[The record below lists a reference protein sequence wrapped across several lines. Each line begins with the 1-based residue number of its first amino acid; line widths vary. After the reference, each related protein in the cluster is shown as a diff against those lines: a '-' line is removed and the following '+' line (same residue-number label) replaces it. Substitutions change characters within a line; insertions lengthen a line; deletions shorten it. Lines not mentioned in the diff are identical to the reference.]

1 MEYRKLLIYTF
12 LLLSFCKITA
22 QDIMWEKSFGGRHAE
37 YLSDIQPTAD
47 YGFILGGSSLSEKSG
62 NKNTANKGDL
72 DFWIW
77 KMDEHGEPE
86 WQKNFGGNE
95 TDILKC
101 IKNTKDGG
109 FILAGNS
116 SSSIGFDKKEDCRG
130 GSDYWIIKIDAGKEE
145 IWQRTFGG
153 KGQEDLTSI
162 ICTLDGGY
170 LIGGSSN
177 SDFSKEPNSLNEK
190 KENSRGGMDY
200 WIIKLD
206 SNGKEEW
213 QKTYGGCYNDLLK
226 SMAST
231 KDGGYIIG
239 GNSNSTNSG
248 EKADV
253 NFGIGSDYWIIKIDA
268 YGSIIWEKTIGGDKD
283 DQLEVVINTKDRG
296 FLIGGSSLSGASMS
310 KDCTNGKG
318 SDFWIVKFDEDG
330 SIIWQE
336 TYDFGFDDVL
346 TSITE
351 NADQSYLIGGYTV
364 TKDGEKSGDY
374 IGLKISEKGDQ
385 LWDYVVGSDGE
396 DILQKLIET
405 RDGGYILAGTANPET
420 KIKRKKGSN
429 NRINGNPLDS
439 QKQLAV
445 VDQAQ
450 EEIDKK
456 VNELRA
462 DLNNSATEQMNTA
475 TDKINDKISNAN
487 DSNYKVGLNTPI
499 ANLLNPSANG
509 GNNTSLAD
517 SFGKAMEAKGPKP
530 GAKFSREKKMNFGSK
545 DYWVVKIKD
554 KEKKIVEKVK
564 IEAIP
569 NPTSAFTNVIIGFDF
584 DSGSAT
590 VYDLSGRLLQEVAV
604 DSRTVPV
611 NLSSLPS
618 GIYIINVKTN
628 KGEGSVKII
637 KE

>member
-1 MEYRKLLIYTF
+1 MKNRNLVFYT
-12 LLLSFCKITA
+12 LLLFPFYLMTA

-37 YLSDIQPTAD
+37 YLADIQATAD
-47 YGFILGGSSLSEKSG
+47 YGFILGGSSLSKKTG
-62 NKNTANKGDL
+62 NKNEDNKGDL
-72 DFWIW
+72 DYWIW

-86 WQKNFGGNE
+86 WQKNFGGSQ

-101 IKNTKDGG
+101 IKNTRDGG

-130 GSDYWIIKIDAGKEE
+130 GTDFWIIKIDAGKEE
-145 IWQRTFGG
+145 MWQRTYGG
-153 KGQEDLTSI
+153 KGQDDLTTV
-162 ICTLDGGY
+162 ICTSDGGY

-177 SDFSKEPNSLNEK
+177 SDFSKDPNTKSEK
-190 KENSRGGMDY
+190 TENSRGGMDY

-213 QKTYGGCYNDLLK
+213 QKTYGGCYTDLLK
-226 SMAST
+226 CMTST
-231 KDGGYIIG
+231 KDGGYILG
-239 GNSNSTNSG
+239 GYSNSTNSG
-248 EKADV
+248 EKSNV
-253 NFGIGSDYWIIKIDA
+253 NFGTGGDYWIIKIDA
-268 YGSIIWEKTIGGDKD
+268 YGSVVWEKTIGGDKD
-283 DQLEVVINTKDRG
+283 DQLQSILNTKDGG
-296 FLIGGSSLSGASMS
+296 FLVGGSSLSGASMH
-310 KDCTNGKG
+310 KDRTNGKG
-318 SDFWIVKFDEDG
+318 SDFWILKLDEG
-330 SIIWQE
+330 GNITWQE
-336 TYDFGFDDVL
+336 TFDFGFDDVL

-351 NADQSYLIGGYTV
+351 TANQNYLIGGYTV
-364 TKDGEKSGDY
+364 IKDGEKSGDY
-374 IGLKISEKGDQ
+374 IALKISEKGEN
-385 LWDYVVGSDGE
+385 LWDYTVGSDGE

-405 RDGGYILAGTANPET
+405 RDGGYIMAGTANPET
-420 KIKRKKGSN
+420 KIKRKKGSK
-429 NRINGNPLDS
+429 NRTNGNPLDS
-439 QKQLAV
+439 QMQLAG

-450 EEIDKK
+450 QEINKK
-456 VNELRA
+456 INNLRT
-462 DLNNSATEQMNTA
+462 DLNNATTEEMKSA

-487 DSNYKVGLNTPI
+487 DSNFQVGLNTPVG
-499 ANLLNPSANG
+499 NLLNPATSG
-509 GNNTSLAD
+509 GNNAGIAD

-530 GAKFSREKKMNFGSK
+530 GTRFSKEKKMNYGSK

-554 KEKKIVEKVK
+554 KDKKIVEKVK

-584 DSGSAT
+584 ERGTAT
-590 VYDLSGRLLQEVAV
+590 VYDLSGRLLQEFAV

-628 KGEGSVKII
+628 KGEGSVKVI